1 MQCKQIF
8 ISGRSD
14 ESYHYWCF
22 MFHCAGLSSTVLSPV
37 RGWYICCRRTRLRFC
52 LSSALLVSAERFIL
66 VGLRV
71 NCLLCSLYW
80 HVWVRALDETSTP
93 VQRRSLTEQ
102 VWGHCDLLPGDRLYR
117 PPARQTGTVDHH
129 SPLTAY
135 FVFLEHT
142 QSCPPA
148 LLPSCPCVPLAR
160 NIGHLPRRRRETL
173 NTHLYSHIL
182 PLDVCDNLLGSNFDY
197 QLCSSERER
206 DHMWHWTTFIN
217 KQLIIIKTV
226 QSVAVITIITS
237 SLPHFIIN
245 LFLLFLPLGWVFRK
259 IRGQNLTR
267 RLPAQ

>member
-22 MFHCAGLSSTVLSPV
+22 MFHCAGLSSAVLSPV

-148 LLPSCPCVPLAR
+148 LLPMCPTGSQHRAPSQEETRNTQHSFISTYPPPGCVC
-160 NIGHLPRRRRETL
+160 H
-173 NTHLYSHIL
+173 
-182 PLDVCDNLLGSNFDY
+182 NLLGSNFDY

>member
-22 MFHCAGLSSTVLSPV
+22 MFHCAGLSSAVLSPV

-142 QSCPPA
+142 GFSCHI
-148 LLPSCPCVPLAR
+148 CPTGL
-160 NIGHLPRRRRETL
+160 
-173 NTHLYSHIL
+173 
-182 PLDVCDNLLGSNFDY
+182 
-197 QLCSSERER
+197 
-206 DHMWHWTTFIN
+206 
-217 KQLIIIKTV
+217 
-226 QSVAVITIITS
+226 
-237 SLPHFIIN
+237 HFIQ
-245 LFLLFLPLGWVFRK
+245 PS
-259 IRGQNLTR
+259 RGKTSVKLSVISMHTPSLTSHR
-267 RLPAQ
+267 WISGGLSVTLWQSAGI

>member
-1 MQCKQIF
+1 
-8 ISGRSD
+8 
-14 ESYHYWCF
+14 

-80 HVWVRALDETSTP
+80 HVWVRALGETSTP

-148 LLPSCPCVPLAR
+148 LLPMCPTGSQHRAPSQEETR
-160 NIGHLPRRRRETL
+160 NTQHSFIFTYPPPGC
-173 NTHLYSHIL
+173 
-182 PLDVCDNLLGSNFDY
+182 VCDNLLGSNFDY

>member
-1 MQCKQIF
+1 MNQSNPMQCKQIF

-102 VWGHCDLLPGDRLYR
+102 VWAGGSLWLTARSPPTARPPPSSLTVDYR
-117 PPARQTGTVDHH
+117 PHH
-129 SPLTAY
+129 
-135 FVFLEHT
+135 HHHHHHHH
-142 QSCPPA
+142 C
-148 LLPSCPCVPLAR
+148 LLCFSGAHRVL
-160 NIGHLPRRRRETL
+160 L
-173 NTHLYSHIL
+173 SH
-182 PLDVCDNLLGSNFDY
+182 
-197 QLCSSERER
+197 
-206 DHMWHWTTFIN
+206 M
-217 KQLIIIKTV
+217 
-226 QSVAVITIITS
+226 
-237 SLPHFIIN
+237 
-245 LFLLFLPLGWVFRK
+245 
-259 IRGQNLTR
+259 
-267 RLPAQ
+267 